1 MINPNTIAAAE
12 SPEQLRSTGIRVYKI
27 FVKASKRFMSKK
39 IYDRGNFLKAVFT
52 GIRFG
57 ESAYQ
62 KSKAK
67 FIRMISNEI
76 CQSIAQQFQQ
86 KKTPEEKQQEL
97 EKIKRLKDLL
107 LVLDQEQAI
116 ERRKADMMTRWIRG
130 TYSEVTKIEK
140 SLTGDFEAYKQWRQ
154 KMISRMQQEKQR
166 GQAR

>member
-1 MINPNTIAAAE
+1 MINPNTIDAAE
-12 SPEQLRSTGIRVYKI
+12 SLEQLRTSGIRFYKI
-27 FVKASKRFMSKK
+27 FVKASKRAIGKK
-39 IYDRGNFLKAVFT
+39 VYERDNFLKAVFT

-86 KKTPEEKQQEL
+86 KRTPEEKQREL
-97 EKIKRLKDLL
+97 EKIKRLKELL
-107 LVLDQEQAI
+107 LALDQEQAI

-140 SLTGDFEAYKQWRQ
+140 SLTGNLEEYTQWRQ
-154 KMISRMQQEKQR
+154 KMIAQMQQKQA
-166 GQAR
+166 QQ